1 MKRVFISDCEGP
13 ITKNDNAL
21 ETTCHFVPDGDRI
34 FTTISQ
40 YDDVLADV
48 LKRPS
53 YRAGDTVKLVLPFL
67 KAYGVTDHKMREFAA
82 HHMRLITNAN
92 EMLAH
97 IRGIA
102 PAFIV
107 STSYEHYIEALC
119 RTVKF
124 PFEDTYCTR
133 FSLDEYR
140 MSDEEKA
147 DLKRIACEI
156 ASMPNLDVC
165 SVTAMTKEDLTEKD
179 METVRRLDEFFGN
192 EVGRMETGRI
202 YSEVKTIGGREKA
215 EAVIDIA
222 AKTDAD
228 LSETMYVGDSI
239 TDEEAFKLVRQKGG
253 LTVSFNGNQY
263 AVRNAEV
270 AVMSSDA
277 TVTAAIANVFIRFGK
292 EETLR
297 FVQNWERRTLQE
309 TKADKDLVSRLL
321 TIYPTR
327 LPKAQIV
334 GAKNVETLV
343 RESTIY
349 RKRIRGRAV
358 GGLG

>member
-21 ETTCHFVPDGDRI
+21 ETTRHFVPNGDRI
-34 FTTISQ
+34 FTIISR

-48 LKRPS
+48 LKRPGH
-53 YRAGDTVKLVLPFL
+53 RAGETVKLVLPFL
-67 KAYGVTDHKMREFAA
+67 KAYGVTDHKLREFAA
-82 HHMRLITNAN
+82 HHMMLIAYAKQ
-92 EMLAH
+92 MLEH

-119 RTVKF
+119 RIVKF

-133 FSLDEYR
+133 FSLDGYK
-140 MSDEEKA
+140 MSEEEKA
-147 DLKRIACEI
+147 DLKRIAREI
-156 ASMPNLDVC
+156 ASMPNLGI
-165 SVTAMTKEDLTEKD
+165 SSATAMAKDLTEKD
-179 METVRRLDEFFGN
+179 IETVQRLDEFFGQ
-192 EVGRMETGRI
+192 EIAKMEIGKI
-202 YSEVKTIGGREKA
+202 YSEVKTVGGREKA
-215 EAVIDIA
+215 EAIVDIA
-222 AKTDAD
+222 ARMNVD
-228 LSETMYVGDSI
+228 LPETMYVGDSI

-263 AVRNAEV
+263 TLRNAEV

-292 EETLR
+292 KETLL
-297 FVQNWERRTLQE
+297 FVKNWQRRTLQE
-309 TKADKDLVSRLL
+309 TEADKDLVNHLL
-321 TIYPTR
+321 NRYPTR
-327 LPKAQIV
+327 LPKVEIV
-334 GAKNVETLV
+334 TAKNVETLV
-343 RESTIY
+343 SESTVY
-349 RKRIRGRAV
+349 RKRVRGKAV